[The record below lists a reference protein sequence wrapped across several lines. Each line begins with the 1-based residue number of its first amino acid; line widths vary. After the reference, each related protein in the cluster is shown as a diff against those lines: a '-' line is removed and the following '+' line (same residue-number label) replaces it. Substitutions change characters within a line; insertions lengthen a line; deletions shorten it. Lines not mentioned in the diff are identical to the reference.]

1 MPVTDN
7 YSHRTTATSPITL
20 QTLSVRKGPFASG
33 HVKLP
38 PGDLCVPP
46 TDTRTRTRKRPTIH
60 PLQTPMSTLT
70 LPRAL
75 AFARQAVEPVRP
87 GEGPYFGR
95 LLRVAAH
102 VGEGSR

>member
-7 YSHRTTATSPITL
+7 YSHRTTATSPIAL
-20 QTLSVRKGPFASG
+20 QTHSVRKGPFASG
-33 HVKLP
+33 HVNPP
-38 PGDLCVPP
+38 PGDSCVPL
-46 TDTRTRTRKRPTIH
+46 TDTRTRKRPTIH

-75 AFARQAVEPVRP
+75 AFVRQAVEPVRP
-87 GEGPYFGR
+87 GEGSYFGR